1 MRVVVDTNV
10 VVSAIL
16 RDRVPEK
23 VLLFIIARPDFQWVA
38 SPEILTEYREDLRRP
53 KFGLPD
59 SVLSQWDERFDS
71 AIAEWPVEMPVS
83 FPRDVKDAR
92 FLACALRPTWIF
104 SSPATGISQ
113 RHANSDAQKS
123 CRSASSMSLYAGHW
137 IDADRR
143 EACPVLFASIRA
155 IRG

>member
-38 SPEILTEYREDLRRP
+38 SPEILTEYREVLRRP

-92 FLACALRPTWIF
+92 FLACALAADVDFLITGDRDFTEARKL
-104 SSPATGISQ
+104 ATHKNRVGQ
-113 RHANSDAQKS
+113 
-123 CRSASSMSLYAGHW
+123 
-137 IDADRR
+137 
-143 EACPVLFASIRA
+143 PVQ
-155 IRG
+155 